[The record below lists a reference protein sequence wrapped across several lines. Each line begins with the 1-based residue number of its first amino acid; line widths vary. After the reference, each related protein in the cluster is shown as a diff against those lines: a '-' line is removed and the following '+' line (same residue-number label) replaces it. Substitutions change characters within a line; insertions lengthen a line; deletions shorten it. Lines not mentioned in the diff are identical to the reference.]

1 MKKQML
7 DEHILKEAVCMAA
20 ERELDNLDTEM
31 QNKYHTFTPQ
41 FEEKMQRLLQEN
53 THIFGN

>member
-20 ERELDNLDTEM
+20 ERELDNLDTV
-31 QNKYHTFTPQ
+31 
-41 FEEKMQRLLQEN
+41 
-53 THIFGN
+53 